1 MAVEV
6 VVKKIERT
14 MEFPKL
20 MINISNG
27 SIVFFEKFG
36 FGIPVL
42 GGNVGFMYSETMHEY
57 VDFNGEVV
65 LNSSQTEDYPVLKES
80 ANSGVIV
87 YFVNKQIGV
96 VVKRGNNDVN
106 TTGHCSGDWA
116 AWAFEKSDVEV
127 TLSNIVTINHT

>member
-42 GGNVGFMYSETMHEY
+42 GGNVGFM
-57 VDFNGEVV
+57 
-65 LNSSQTEDYPVLKES
+65 
-80 ANSGVIV
+80 
-87 YFVNKQIGV
+87 
-96 VVKRGNNDVN
+96 
-106 TTGHCSGDWA
+106 
-116 AWAFEKSDVEV
+116 
-127 TLSNIVTINHT
+127 